1 MKKIT
6 QKKMTKKELENARK
20 MLRKNSNEYI
30 SIETLQK
37 RLNILE
43 KSCNYF
49 LKLEKNND
57 DLLVFS
63 LKWINKKTKNIEKI
77 ITFFDEIDVLTYI
90 KGLENGINPSNF
102 KI

>member
-1 MKKIT
+1 MKKT
-6 QKKMTKKELENARK
+6 EQKKMTKKELENARK

-30 SIETLQK
+30 SIEILQK
-37 RLNILE
+37 RLNVLE

-57 DLLVFS
+57 DLLIFS

-77 ITFFDEIDVLTYI
+77 TTFFDEIDVLTYV
-90 KGLENGINPSNF
+90 KGLEEF
-102 KI
+102 TYFTK

>member
-30 SIETLQK
+30 SIEILQK

-43 KSCNYF
+43 KCCNYF

-57 DLLVFS
+57 DLLIFS

-77 ITFFDEIDVLTYI
+77 TTFFDEIDVLTYV
-90 KGLENGINPSNF
+90 KGLEEF
-102 KI
+102 TYFTK

>member
-1 MKKIT
+1 MKKT
-6 QKKMTKKELENARK
+6 QQKKMTKKELENARK

-30 SIETLQK
+30 SIEILQK

-57 DLLVFS
+57 DLLIFS

-77 ITFFDEIDVLTYI
+77 TTFFDEIDVLTYV
-90 KGLENGINPSNF
+90 KGLEKF
-102 KI
+102 TYFTK

>member
-1 MKKIT
+1 MKKT
-6 QKKMTKKELENARK
+6 EQKKMTKKELENARK
-20 MLRKNSNEYI
+20 ILRKNSNEYI
-30 SIETLQK
+30 SIEILQK

-57 DLLVFS
+57 DLLIFS

-77 ITFFDEIDVLTYI
+77 TTFFDEIDVLTYV
-90 KGLENGINPSNF
+90 KGIEEF
-102 KI
+102 T

>member
-1 MKKIT
+1 MKKT
-6 QKKMTKKELENARK
+6 EQKKMTKKELENARK
-20 MLRKNSNEYI
+20 ILRKNSNEYI
-30 SIETLQK
+30 SIEILQK

-57 DLLVFS
+57 DLLIFS

-77 ITFFDEIDVLTYI
+77 TTFFDEIDVLTYV
-90 KGLENGINPSNF
+90 KGLEEF
-102 KI
+102 TYFTK

>member
-6 QKKMTKKELENARK
+6 QKKITKKELENARK

-30 SIETLQK
+30 SIEILQK

-57 DLLVFS
+57 DLLIFS

-77 ITFFDEIDVLTYI
+77 TTFFDEIDVLTYV
-90 KGLENGINPSNF
+90 KGLEEF
-102 KI
+102 TYFTK

>member
-1 MKKIT
+1 MKKIK
-6 QKKMTKKELENARK
+6 QKKMTEKELENARK

-30 SIETLQK
+30 SIEILQK

-57 DLLVFS
+57 DLLIFS

-77 ITFFDEIDVLTYI
+77 TTFFDEIDVLTYV
-90 KGLENGINPSNF
+90 KGLEEFNHF
-102 KI
+102 TK